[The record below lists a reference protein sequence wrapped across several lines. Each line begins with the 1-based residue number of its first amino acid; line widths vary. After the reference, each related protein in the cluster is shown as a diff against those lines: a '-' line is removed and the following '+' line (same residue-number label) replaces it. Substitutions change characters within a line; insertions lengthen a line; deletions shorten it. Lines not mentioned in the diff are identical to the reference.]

1 MQTLRVTRKPYSVF
15 EIYHVKYKKFSS
27 ILYLST
33 FAVHCAVKF
42 HVYHV
47 KYTDFIFIPHLS
59 TMQTLRV
66 THKPYSV
73 FEIYNVKYINF
84 SSILYLAT
92 FAVHCAVKSN
102 VYHV

>member
-33 FAVHCAVKF
+33 FVVHCAVKF

-47 KYTDFIFIPHLS
+47 KYTDFI
-59 TMQTLRV
+59 
-66 THKPYSV
+66 
-73 FEIYNVKYINF
+73 
-84 SSILYLAT
+84 
-92 FAVHCAVKSN
+92 
-102 VYHV
+102 